1 MTILVT
7 SHHPLS
13 FKISSLWYM
22 YLCTINWLNSI
33 PSTPS
38 HSNNKHPN
46 QLQEK
51 KANRSNFEKKKKKTH
66 TKMNSTMSESGAGG
80 FKTLSSPIPYL
91 FGGLA
96 IMLALIAV
104 ALLILAW
111 SYRKQYYT
119 TSSNSA
125 SDEEKPPQIKMVE
138 KEENVSE
145 PKIVVIMA
153 GESNPTYLAKP
164 VPSTSHN
171 EQPLFKVAVCRSESE

>member
-1 MTILVT
+1 
-7 SHHPLS
+7 
-13 FKISSLWYM
+13 
-22 YLCTINWLNSI
+22 
-33 PSTPS
+33 
-38 HSNNKHPN
+38 
-46 QLQEK
+46 
-51 KANRSNFEKKKKKTH
+51 
-66 TKMNSTMSESGAGG
+66 MSESGAGG

-96 IMLALIAV
+96 IMLAVIAV

-119 TSSNSA
+119 SSNSA
-125 SDEEKPPQIKMVE
+125 SDEEKPPPIKMVE

-171 EQPLFKVAVCRSESE
+171 EQPFFKVAVCRSESE